1 MNKFECAAH
10 SLSIS
15 VLIMRQNAGN
25 LITIVLFF
33 MIDKRGWNYHS
44 GLFQYTL
51 DIDKKKSYFK
61 K

>member
-1 MNKFECAAH
+1 MNIFESVQH

-15 VLIMRQNAGN
+15 VLIIRQNAGN

-33 MIDKRGWNYHS
+33 LIDKQGWNYYS

-51 DIDKKKSYFK
+51 DIDKKKLF
-61 K
+61 